1 MESLGLILLFIIDIL
16 WFLVLA
22 QVIISWLVNFEVLNL
37 RQPFV
42 FQIWSGLNRVL
53 EPIYAPIR
61 SVLPP
66 MSGLDLSPLVLIV
79 ALYALDVIISQNFF

>member
-53 EPIYAPIR
+53 EPLYAPIR